1 MSPNYSCECMRADLD
16 QSRRD
21 RVSLLAKER
30 RHRGL
35 DIDANLQPP
44 SRPAHCAITSRRL
57 DGHIEDTNR
66 PIRIGGK
73 SIYSENASV
82 SATVAYSEWWK
93 RARNTRY
100 IGDETRVSARCKS
113 TGERSG
119 IAIGEFRAK
128 RRIWVR
134 HTVRNTAR
142 CRRSLLEN

>member
-1 MSPNYSCECMRADLD
+1 MHATKL
-16 QSRRD
+16 SRSRSISS
-21 RVSLLAKER
+21 RSRIASRQGKET
-30 RHRGL
+30 
-35 DIDANLQPP
+35 
-44 SRPAHCAITSRRL
+44 SRPRYRCESSTTVSSRPLRNYESKARRTR
-57 DGHIEDTNR
+57 IEDTNR

-82 SATVAYSEWWK
+82 SATIAYSEWWK
-93 RARNTRY
+93 RARNARY